1 MLGLPQEENL
11 GLNSPS
17 HLLQVKKKKSMYH
30 WYHVCIFL
38 PFFFFFFWGE
48 IVDTLSW
55 LLSSIIVCLEN

>member
-17 HLLQVKKKKSMYH
+17 HLLQVKKKKYVSLVSCMY
-30 WYHVCIFL
+30 IFA
-38 PFFFFFFWGE
+38 FFFLFFWGE